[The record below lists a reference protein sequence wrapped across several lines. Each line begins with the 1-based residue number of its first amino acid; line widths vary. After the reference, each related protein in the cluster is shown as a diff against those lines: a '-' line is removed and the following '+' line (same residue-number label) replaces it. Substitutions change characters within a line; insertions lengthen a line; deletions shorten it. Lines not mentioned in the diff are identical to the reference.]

1 MTYVKFDFSLTNIL
15 EKELSLFKID
25 SFHSLNL
32 ILEIFFFFVLLK
44 YIIFPKYLLWFIQC
58 SLKLSKNLSLS
69 LSPIFFPIIFLVLLY
84 N

>member
-32 ILEIFFFFVLLK
+32 ILEIFFFLV
-44 YIIFPKYLLWFIQC
+44 
-58 SLKLSKNLSLS
+58 S
-69 LSPIFFPIIFLVLLY
+69 FLFY
-84 N
+84 SNI